1 MPRPD
6 GPQFAQLY
14 HGSEAQLQP
23 GEVID
28 PEHGGGEVYATPDY
42 DFANQWGVP
51 YPVRPLL
58 HDTSVETYMHDD
70 AYQTFADPD
79 DPEDEE
85 RYPARPTMTS
95 RHGFVV
101 E

>member
-1 MPRPD
+1 MAAKDHLHPEL
-6 GPQFAQLY
+6 F
-14 HGSEAQLQP
+14 HGTEQSFKP

-28 PEHGGGEVYATPDY
+28 PRYGGGEVYATPDY
-42 DFANQWGVP
+42 DFANNWGNP
-51 YPVRPLL
+51 YVVRPLL

-70 AYQTFADPD
+70 AYETFADPN
-79 DPEDEE
+79 DPEDLE
-85 RYPARPTMTS
+85 RYPARPVMTS